1 MLDTHLLLWTASA
14 SKKMSRK
21 ASRLIENR
29 DNRLYFSPASIW
41 EVVIKNRLGCK
52 DFKVDANLLCKRLL
66 ENDYAE
72 LPITSAHALAV
83 NDLPDIH
90 QDPFD
95 RIMIAQADCE
105 GMLLLTSDKLLKDY
119 SAAVRVI

>member
-1 MLDTHLLLWTASA
+1 MLDTHLLLWTAGA

-41 EVVIKNRLGCK
+41 EVVIKNWLGRK